1 MNLLKEEAEQ
11 LVRTLSE
18 NYAVNPNVECIVCP
32 PFPWLTQTKALLGE
46 TGIQLGAQNC
56 AATEKGAF
64 TGEVSAQMLASAGV
78 RYVILGHSERR
89 ALFGEQ
95 GAVLLEKTKRVLEAG
110 LTPIFC
116 IGETLEERNAGKLEQ
131 VISHQLQEV
140 LGHLSLPQVLN
151 IVLAYEPVWAIGTG
165 VTASPE
171 QAEEVHT
178 FIHGWL
184 TKTFG
189 SGASNVS
196 ILYGGSVTAENA
208 SGLFARNHIDGGL
221 IGGASLKPADF
232 LKIVNAW

>member
-1 MNLLKEEAEQ
+1 MNLLKEDAEQ

-18 NYAVNPNVECIVCP
+18 AYTSNPDVECIVCP
-32 PFPWLTQTKALLGE
+32 PFPWLTQTKAILSE
-46 TGIQLGAQNC
+46 SGIQLGAQNC

-78 RYVILGHSERR
+78 KYVILGHSERR
-89 ALFGEQ
+89 ALFGEK
-95 GAVLLEKTKRVLEAG
+95 GEVLLEKTKRVLEAG

-116 IGETLEERNAGKLEQ
+116 IGETLQERNSGELEQ
-131 VISHQLQEV
+131 VISNQLQEV
-140 LGHLSLPQVLN
+140 LGNLSLPEVLN
-151 IVLAYEPVWAIGTG
+151 LVLAYEPVWAIGTG

-178 FIHGWL
+178 FIHNWL
-184 TKTFG
+184 IKTFG
-189 SGASNVS
+189 EEASAVS

-208 SGLFARNHIDGGL
+208 AGLFSRNYIDGGL